1 MKKLSVLLLLVFLIA
16 CEKDIDIDLDQT
28 TEKIVVDA
36 TIENGVAPRVILS
49 RSLEYFSKIDPAKLA
64 SSFVRNAKIV
74 ISDGTKSHQL
84 AEDSLT
90 TAQGTRIYYYTIN
103 PLEPQ
108 TAIFGQLNGSYTMNI
123 TVDGKEYSATTSI
136 PDTTRRIDSIWWEPV
151 PVFEPEDSNLA
162 KIIIRATDRPGFGD
176 YIRYFTRSNSEGF
189 LPGLNSVFDDQVID
203 GTTYT
208 FPVDKGVNKNDERK
222 EGEAFFNRGDTV
234 TIKVSNI
241 DKVTY
246 DFWRTFEFS
255 YQSVGNPFSNPTK
268 ILSNIKGDALGY
280 FGGYAS
286 QYRFIL
292 IPPR

>member
-1 MKKLSVLLLLVFLIA
+1 MKKLSILLTILTFLA

-49 RSLEYFSKIDPAKLA
+49 RSLEYFSKIDPAILA
-64 SSFVRNAKIV
+64 SSFVRNARII
-74 ISDGTKSHQL
+74 ISDGTRTHQL
-84 AEDSLT
+84 VEDSLT
-90 TAQGTRIYYYTIN
+90 TTQGTTIYYYTIN
-103 PLEPQ
+103 VLEPQ
-108 TAIFGQLNGSYTMNI
+108 TAIFGQLNGSYSMQI
-123 TVDGKEYSATTSI
+123 TVDGKEYSATTTI
-136 PDTTRRIDSIWWEPV
+136 PDTTRQIDSLWWEPV
-151 PVFEPEDSNLA
+151 QIFEPEDSNLA
-162 KIIIRATDRPGFGD
+162 KVIIRATDKPGLGD
-176 YIRYFTRSNSEGF
+176 YIRYYTRSNSEAF
-189 LPGLNSVFDDQVID
+189 FPGLNSVFDDQVID

-208 FPVDKGVNKNDERK
+208 FPIDKGVNKNEDRTD
-222 EGEAFFNRGDTV
+222 GEAFFNRGDTV
-234 TIKVSNI
+234 TIKLSNI

-286 QYRFIL
+286 QYRTII